1 MNKEEIIGK
10 IRVIFIDK
18 PISKAYLFGS
28 YARNEQTIDSDVDI
42 VVDFEKHANL
52 FDLINLQQNLSD
64 LLNLKVDLL
73 SSKGISKFILPY
85 IEKDKILN
93 SMKSNLGNKVRLNH
107 ILEAIIELEEFTK
120 DVS

>member
-10 IRVIFIDK
+10 IRVFFIDN

-28 YARNEQTIDSDVDI
+28 YARNEQSIDSDVDI

-85 IEKDKILN
+85 IEKDKILIYE
-93 SMKSNLGNKVRLNH
+93 K
-107 ILEAIIELEEFTK
+107 
-120 DVS
+120 